1 MAVVISVHNRIG
13 STEQQFKKPLFP
25 SVLTEIS
32 DSLTPFGLVS
42 NISTTSRTSTMKRK
56 KTYKEDKMLVVDQDI
71 LESKSVEN
79 TQPSVMAR
87 KRQRLDHLSFE
98 EKIMRRKLKNRIAAQ
113 SARDR
118 KKAKLSELEIALE
131 ELQEEEQNCVF
142 EEKDL
147 SGSLKHASLIN
158 SPLQKEQDLL
168 IPILLMMQ
176 YVFLPVMM
184 SLMNFLTCFSST
196 MKSYSSV
203 ILSQKTQFCSALNL
217 CRIKEANPAIKW
229 WGPHQK
235 SWNPSKK

>member
-1 MAVVISVHNRIG
+1 
-13 STEQQFKKPLFP
+13 
-25 SVLTEIS
+25 
-32 DSLTPFGLVS
+32 
-42 NISTTSRTSTMKRK
+42 MKRK

-71 LESKSVEN
+71 VESKSVEN

-118 KKAKLSELEIALE
+118 KKARLSELEIALE
-131 ELQEEEQNCVF
+131 ELQEEKVALLSENKALKQKVMLLENENLDLKSRQGLREVKLKQDNVEQNCVF
-142 EEKDL
+142 EEKDF
-147 SGSLKHASLIN
+147 SGSLKHALLIN

-196 MKSYSSV
+196 TKSYSSV
-203 ILSQKTQFCSALNL
+203 ILSQKTRFCSALNL
-217 CRIKEANPAIKW
+217 WRIKEANPAIKW